1 MKLFERAILSLIGAS
16 TLTLIVTAVLVP
28 VDQRARA
35 PDAEFLPPDAVPDVV
50 SAEELRQERLRDK
63 QPRYTAGTLSRAF
76 SNIDYDFHAVR
87 AGERAVPRL
96 FVTSLPRDMRKIRV
110 AKKRKELFFKSVLPL
125 VLHVNEQI
133 VVDRARLI
141 AVRRM
146 KANEQKVSAADQL
159 WLAALATRYRV
170 DREDLSE
177 LTRRTD
183 IIPPSLALAQA
194 AEESGWGTSRFV
206 IEGNALFG
214 QWTFERDRG
223 IVPARRNADRTHK
236 VKAFETLLDAVRA
249 YARNLNTHRA
259 YRQFRSERAGLRRLG
274 TFLNGLALSSS
285 LSKYSERGEDYVESL
300 RSLIRGNR
308 LEKLDRAKLSN
319 KILRQGRSV
328 SSANS
333 AI

>member
-1 MKLFERAILSLIGAS
+1 MKLFERAALSLIGAS
-16 TLTLIVTAVLVP
+16 TLTLIVMAVLVP
-28 VDQRARA
+28 VDRVARA
-35 PDAEFLPPDAVPDVV
+35 PDAEFFPPDAVPEVV
-50 SAEELRQERLRDK
+50 SAEELKQERLRDK
-63 QPRYTAGTLSRAF
+63 QPRHTTGTLSRAF

-87 AGERAVPRL
+87 AGERDVPRL
-96 FVTSLPRDMRKIRV
+96 FVNSLPRDMRKIRV

-133 VVDRARLI
+133 KADRARLI
-141 AVRRM
+141 AVRTM
-146 KANEQKVSAADQL
+146 KINNQEISAADQL
-159 WLAALATRYRV
+159 WLAALADRYRA
-170 DREDLSE
+170 DRDDLSE

-214 QWTFERDRG
+214 QWTGKGDRG
-223 IVPARRNADRTHK
+223 IVPARRDVDRTHK
-236 VKAFETLLDAVRA
+236 IKAFETLLDAVRA

-259 YRQFRSERAGLRRLG
+259 YQQFRSDRAGLRRVG
-274 TFLNGLALSSS
+274 TFLDGFLLSSS
-285 LSKYSERGEDYVESL
+285 LSKYSERGENYVESL

-308 LEKLDRAKLSN
+308 LEKLDRAKLSD
-319 KILRQGRSV
+319 KIVRQGRSV

-333 AI
+333 EI